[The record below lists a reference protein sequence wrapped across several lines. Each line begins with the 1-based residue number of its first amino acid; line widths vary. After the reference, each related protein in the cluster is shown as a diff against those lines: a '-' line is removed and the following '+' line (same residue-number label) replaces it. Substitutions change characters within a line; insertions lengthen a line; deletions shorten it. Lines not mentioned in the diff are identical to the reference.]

1 MENKFAG
8 MEVKAIIKKTRHKAE
23 LPLKYIAIAM
33 TVIGMLIIGVLAEA
47 VNQDASMKTALLE
60 KLGTED
66 QMTTALVDGVLA
78 FGIGCGIVVL
88 IFFAC
93 TILFQYY
100 KLYAQIMSA
109 AVKVT
114 PVNFPEIYAKA
125 QEFTDKLGLKKVPEV
140 YIQQHNGQL
149 NAFATFVVGKRYV
162 QLNAEMVDVAYME
175 NKDFDTLYFVMA
187 HEFGHI
193 YFHHVTLLYNLATL
207 VGRLIPIYG
216 KTLIRA
222 QEFSADRV
230 AQALTDNVNSD
241 KCMAL
246 LSGGRHLYKY
256 IDINNYAES
265 AEENHNFIERLGR
278 FIINLL
284 ADHPITPFRVKAI
297 MDPDRKSGRL
307 I

>member
-8 MEVKAIIKKTRHKAE
+8 MEVKEIIKKTRHKAE

-33 TVIGMLIIGVLAEA
+33 TVIAMFIIGVLAEA
-47 VNQDASMKTALLE
+47 VKQDTTVKAKLLE
-60 KLGTED
+60 QLGAED
-66 QMTTALVDGVLA
+66 QMTTALTEGFLE

-88 IFFAC
+88 IFFAFV
-93 TILFQYY
+93 ILFNYY
-100 KLYAQIMSA
+100 KMYAKVMSC

-114 PVNFPEIYAKA
+114 SVNFPEIYEKA
-125 QEFTDKLGLKKVPEV
+125 CEYADKLGLKKVPEV

-175 NKDFDTLYFVMA
+175 NKDFDTLFFVMA

-207 VGRLIPIYG
+207 VGRLVPIYG
-216 KTLIRA
+216 KALIRA
-222 QEFSADRV
+222 QEFSADRA
-230 AQALTDNVNSD
+230 AQALTDNVNCD

-246 LSGGRHLYKY
+246 LSAGRHLYKY
-256 IDINNYAES
+256 VDISDYSES
-265 AEENHNFIERLGR
+265 AEANHNFVERFGR

-284 ADHPITPFRVKAI
+284 TDHPITPFRVRAI